1 MPKMFNA
8 VIVIII
14 IIIILITIII
24 LFSSFFKYRYIV
36 LLRGKTGV
44 YQTVCLDRFLY
55 LYK

>member
-8 VIVIII
+8 VIVIIII

-36 LLRGKTGV
+36 LLRGITGSS
-44 YQTVCLDRFLY
+44 LNRLSRP
-55 LYK
+55 LSL